1 MSLVTGTDSGV
12 SLTWNELMVTV
23 DFQNATDENM
33 NLEKRF
39 KKGSETII
47 ELPIGDLYQSQIQG
61 KTNATTGFEL
71 VI

>member
-1 MSLVTGTDSGV
+1 MQIS
-12 SLTWNELMVTV
+12 
-23 DFQNATDENM
+23 ENM

-71 VI
+71 VIR

>member
-1 MSLVTGTDSGV
+1 LVTGTDSGV
-12 SLTWNELMVTV
+12 SLTWNETRWVVLIFKM
-23 DFQNATDENM
+23 QQIKIS

-61 KTNATTGFEL
+61 KS
-71 VI
+71 